1 MLLPRKKILDM
12 CCTRAESACLLAR
25 CCWGCWSV
33 VAVAGVENGA
43 NCVESGGLVPL
54 NPAPPTGCCC
64 DNLFVVDTGD
74 EDVRLIG

>member
-1 MLLPRKKILDM
+1 MLDM

-33 VAVAGVENGA
+33 VAVAEVVNGTNWA
-43 NCVESGGLVPL
+43 GSGGLAL
-54 NPAPPTGCCC
+54 ASPAPPTCCCC